1 VTAEGTGEDRRAR
14 PHVVIVGGGIAG
26 LAAAYFLRGEPVQ
39 VTVLE
44 GAARL
49 GGKLAVSDIAGVALD
64 EGAEALL
71 MRRPEGTGLI
81 KDVGLGG
88 QLVTPGATSSAI
100 WTRGA
105 LWPLPQRQ
113 FMGVPADLP
122 DLARSGVLS
131 ERGMARARQ
140 DLELPAT
147 PREGD
152 TPVAAYVGARFG
164 HELVERLVD
173 PLLGGVYAGRS
184 EDLSFEATLG
194 PLAAAARTHRSLAD
208 AAATLLPAPP
218 DRNGSPGPDAPPGQ
232 AAAPP
237 SRPPVFTT
245 LAGGLGTL
253 PGAVAQA
260 SGAVIRTRTTVRG
273 LARTAT
279 GWRLIAGSAA
289 APEEITADAVLLA
302 LPARPAS
309 RLLGGVPGTSAAAA
323 ALGGIEYASMAI
335 VTLAYPRSRFP
346 AIRDAAATG
355 TERSGYLVPAV
366 EGRPVK
372 AVTFSTVKWP
382 HLVGL
387 AGPAEPGPVG
397 PAEPG
402 PAGPAEPVDL
412 IRCSIGR
419 IGEEGLLQRD
429 DRELAALATADL
441 ADEAGAEGAPL
452 DARVTRWGGALPQ
465 YTVGHLDRVAAIR
478 VGVADQPGLAVCGA
492 AYDGIGIP
500 ACIATARTAAGAIMD
515 YLRARAVS

>member
-1 VTAEGTGEDRRAR
+1 MTAEGTGEDRRPR

-71 MRRPEGTGLI
+71 VRRPEGTGLI

-88 QLVTPGATSSAI
+88 QLVTPGTTSSAI

-105 LWPLPQRQ
+105 LRPLPQRQ

-131 ERGMARARQ
+131 DRGMARARR

-147 PREGD
+147 PRAGD

-164 HELVERLVD
+164 RELVERLVD

-218 DRNGSPGPDAPPGQ
+218 ERDSTPPERDGPPERDAPPGQ

-237 SRPPVFTT
+237 RRPPVFTT

-273 LARTAT
+273 LARAAT

-309 RLLGGVPGTSAAAA
+309 RLLSGVPGTSAAAA

-346 AIRDAAATG
+346 AIRDAVAAG

-382 HLVGL
+382 HVVGL
-387 AGPAEPGPVG
+387 AGL
-397 PAEPG
+397 
-402 PAGPAEPVDL
+402 AGSAEPVDL

-429 DRELAALATADL
+429 DRELAALAAADL
-441 ADEAGAEGAPL
+441 ADEAGAQGAPL

-478 VGVADQPGLAVCGA
+478 AGVAAQPGLAVCGA

-515 YLRARAVS
+515 YLRARTVS